1 MILRQIVKTT
11 FGDTINRRIV
21 ESVAELTSSEQ
32 IAEYVKTLKNA
43 LWPNGILAEQ
53 GAERD
58 AKTKNRTRVAAKVLL
73 LCSVTGEPWDRLG
86 LFFYNKRLNFINIYM
101 RGETPLSNYL

>member
-53 GAERD
+53 GKERD
-58 AKTKNRTRVAAKVLL
+58 ADTKNRTRVAAKVLL
-73 LCSVTGEPWDRLG
+73 LCSVTGGFFSNFLP
-86 LFFYNKRLNFINIYM
+86 LFLL
-101 RGETPLSNYL
+101 LSIFLSS